1 MGSLAY
7 VEVDSRDVDDD
18 DEDSTRIIAIGDEEG
33 GRVGDEDGDE
43 DDEVVSFPRRE
54 SGSRGGRWLSSGTT
68 TPAAV
73 AVVCSFV
80 VGCLFGSL
88 AVVFVGGYYSLALS
102 PRPDNSG
109 RERADDV
116 FGGEVQGITATSEA
130 EEENDV
136 AMVGESAAEAFVIL
150 EKMKHDPTAF
160 T

>member
-18 DEDSTRIIAIGDEEG
+18 DEDSTRIMAIGDEEG

-54 SGSRGGRWLSSGTT
+54 SGSRGGWWLSSGTT
-68 TPAAV
+68 TPAV

-88 AVVFVGGYYSLALS
+88 AVVFVGGYYSRALS
-102 PRPDNSG
+102 PQPDNSG

-116 FGGEVQGITATSEA
+116 FGGEEVQGITATSEA